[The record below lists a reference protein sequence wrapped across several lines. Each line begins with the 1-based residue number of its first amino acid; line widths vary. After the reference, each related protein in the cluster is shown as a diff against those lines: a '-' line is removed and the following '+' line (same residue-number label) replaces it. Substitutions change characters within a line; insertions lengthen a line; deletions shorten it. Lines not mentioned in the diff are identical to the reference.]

1 MGGKKKRMG
10 ADGRT
15 AHDFFSKLMGGKIKK
30 KQWANNGRLTKNM
43 DYVQKNYTRR
53 QWAYNFTV
61 KGENKKKFI
70 GNLPML
76 FFFE

>member
-30 KQWANNGRLTKNM
+30 NNGRTMGASPK
-43 DYVQKNYTRR
+43 
-53 QWAYNFTV
+53 
-61 KGENKKKFI
+61 I
-70 GNLPML
+70 
-76 FFFE
+76 

>member
-43 DYVQKNYTRR
+43 DYVQKNYTRS
-53 QWAYNFTV
+53 Q
-61 KGENKKKFI
+61 
-70 GNLPML
+70 
-76 FFFE
+76 